1 MFHIEPK
8 QFKRNV
14 RVCEKPNAIKT
25 LPQKDISEKTG
36 TPFGWGEGEELSVW
50 GQMQMKGKK

>member
-14 RVCEKPNAIKT
+14 RVCEKPNAINT

-36 TPFGWGEGEELSVW
+36 IPFGG
-50 GQMQMKGKK
+50 GKEKNSLFGGRCR